1 MESASDS
8 IPQVN
13 GEPDS
18 AVPEIVQRL
27 AKLIA
32 KSEEWQEYGRN
43 FVIKDT
49 HTLDMLIKHL
59 SDFDDSLQKTFLN
72 RLIHLAEYCDMN
84 KWILFKTGT
93 TSKLLKTMI
102 WTTLQSRSVVEC
114 TIRLLEI
121 VCAYS
126 VRVSEIKLILNM
138 ICHEN
143 ETASRTED
151 ARWYHGLL
159 VKLLYSIAQKENTL
173 DFFYFKGTESGL
185 ILQDID
191 KFPINGYSFFTWIK
205 LDACKHQSNDQSK
218 NQTKDSYYAPRMF
231 SFIKDTGDG
240 IEAYFENNE
249 LRFQCRKGENVST
262 VAMTTLKF
270 THNRWYFVVI
280 THSPARRGWKS
291 SPSELRVVVNGSITW
306 KTKLDYPVDIP
317 NESFNRCAI
326 GASLSQKK
334 FDKTTHKADAVF
346 NSCVIE
352 NSFRG
357 QMTDFHLI
365 ADTLTKDQIQYI
377 HGLGRN
383 YLTQLSSHQLDGSV
397 FDATRMIFSFHVKA
411 SDGQTCFNLAAKN
424 QTTGGPQ
431 SGTLFETEK
440 CSTLSLQ
447 SAIRSLGDIEV
458 LFPMILRFDHMDL
471 SANQEPLELQD
482 DFFALEGPCKAF
494 FSLITA
500 LLQNNI
506 RSQNHIVE
514 SRGIKVISL
523 LLQQVGPKHLSIT
536 AFQSMV
542 GLATALSSNEEIC
555 REVYNC
561 LTFEFRLWMYASM
574 DIQKYCVQLL
584 KNFADSRKQMS
595 RENFGVQF
603 FLEALDT
610 VYWYKQ
616 NDRSAPQKHA
626 ATGATRPKVAQLKEL
641 RTMVLGII
649 RGYIKDSIT
658 EDEISCIFRN
668 VSVSGDDQHICE
680 VLTLLGDIIQS
691 NSNKNIVDNI
701 YSCGGYEL
709 LCELL
714 KRREENIRLS
724 CINLIIV
731 LITCQSTPPQFVKK
745 LRFEDMDPLLL
756 VKLLDGAPLT
766 LGIYNALLGWA
777 TEQQQPKLLYGN
789 GGSQSS
795 NVVILPLKNM
805 KIIVVILALLQCH
818 GIKRLVQ
825 CKILE
830 ELTLIFKHSSVYCA
844 DLDCIWSWQR
854 FLVRIIPTF
863 GGEEELVMSSGNKD
877 IGDWALDFISCV
889 IWNLFDT
896 KNRAVRV
903 IEETV
908 VMVWISERPDCMA
921 VIRALLSQILSRI
934 AHDIRKTSLTSL
946 GAVKLEN
953 IIKLIALT
961 EDILFNHRDLSQSV
975 IQRLRS
981 NGQPIGS
988 PPGSYS
994 SSFRSV
1000 YEPSMSSLNAM
1011 RFEDTTFQKYESSLP
1026 FASPLKHDDM
1036 IFQSASNPWEES
1048 YQLAEL
1054 FQEIV
1059 DALDKSDYWRTK
1071 APIKSELK
1079 SGDICRIE
1087 LRGWIAGISLSDK
1100 ALRDSAL
1107 DNLMSFVERH
1117 VRVPETVTEA
1127 DRKHLREFYCSESDI
1142 FRQHILMLIGEIHE
1156 AFIMHKCRNFLA
1168 PLGDSQFFIESLD
1181 SVWQDGKF
1189 IASTFVQFVNSRDWM
1204 MIHDKYI
1211 VPAMKTASDDEFAM
1225 VCGIVDRFAKRVNSY
1240 NHRVSKVEA
1249 IVAKAEMAFD
1259 NEIYAIIL
1267 AYREEENNR
1276 ITGIEIDKKNDHMR
1290 TLRTWL
1296 SKFHD
1301 LTQERG
1307 VWSQG
1312 KHLEIHWKL
1321 DRRENYARMR
1331 RKLTINY
1338 DYDPHSEASA
1348 KRDKTPI
1355 AISPNRTK
1363 NINIHK
1369 LRKSVDF
1376 IRSNS
1381 PLPAVDPWAYAW
1393 SANEPLTHE
1402 ADTWDEGEDEEWNL
1416 IAGDEVVE
1424 TVDLSANKIIF
1435 STECNLI
1442 VLLSSIKGKIEL
1454 TATSLSFF
1462 VDRQAL
1468 LQEINNIEHG
1478 SLIVDSEMLRDKKWM
1493 ISDIREI
1500 HLRKHLLRRSAIE
1513 LFLTD
1518 QTNYFFNF
1526 PEARDRLRL
1535 YTKIIALRPP
1545 NMINQDIRSPV
1556 ALFHKSNLTRRWQ
1569 QHEISNFEYLMHLNS
1584 IAGRSFNDLTQYFVF
1599 PWILSDY
1606 TSSEIDLFDPSV
1618 YRDLSRPV
1626 GALNVD
1632 RLAQLVERFESFE
1645 DPTGRVKPFLYGT
1658 HYSSA
1663 ATVACYLIRLEPYT
1677 SVHIALQGGKFDHAD
1692 RQFHSIVGTWD
1703 SCLNASGDVRE
1714 LIPEFFY
1721 QPEFLTNHNN
1731 FDLGV
1736 RQDGQRLN
1744 EVVLPKWAKT
1754 PEEFIRIHREAL
1766 ESDYVSQNLH
1776 HWIDL
1781 IFGYKQTGE
1790 EAVKARNLFYY
1801 LTYEG
1806 GINID
1811 SIRDEAERK
1820 AIEQQIYY
1828 FGQTP
1833 TQLLTKPHPRR
1844 HSRNNLLKRD
1854 ILTFKDNCNR
1864 YLVQLI
1870 SKRLRYLA
1878 VANID
1883 VDALTTAPLQQIITM
1898 DEEGVIGRHN
1908 ITYNAA
1914 EEIPFTVVVDPTI
1927 EHKTRLMTPFCYDT
1941 LISPRCFAVSKDG
1954 KVLISC
1960 GHWNNTVKIT
1970 LAGTGKTIDSLSGHE
1985 DIVTAVAMSEDGKT
1999 LVTGSRSSKVLS
2011 WDVHVT
2017 SDNEFLFVDKKKPVH
2032 AFYGH
2037 DDEITCVAAN
2047 AEHDVLLSG
2056 SKDGTCIVHSL
2067 RNAQYVRTLCP
2078 FDDTESSVEIV
2089 CISKDAN
2096 LILYTEYNGEYYLH
2110 TYSINGKLLN
2120 YVEISD
2126 KLNDMIISTERNV
2139 LLTSDDK
2146 GQIFIYDALS
2156 LNLYSEYDIPLVGR
2170 SIALSDNQIY
2180 VAGDDG
2186 KLLIISRSS
2195 RESGDLF

>member
-13 GEPDS
+13 GESDK

-32 KSEEWQEYGRN
+32 NSEEWHENGRN

-49 HTLDMLIKHL
+49 HTLDMLIKNL
-59 SDFDDSLQKTFLN
+59 PDFDDSLQKAILN
-72 RLIHLAEYCDMN
+72 RLIDLAEYSDMN

-102 WTTLQSRSVVEC
+102 WTTLQSRSVIEC

-143 ETASRTED
+143 ETTFR
-151 ARWYHGLL
+151 
-159 VKLLYSIAQKENTL
+159 
-173 DFFYFKGTESGL
+173 
-185 ILQDID
+185 
-191 KFPINGYSFFTWIK
+191 
-205 LDACKHQSNDQSK
+205 
-218 NQTKDSYYAPRMF
+218 TKDA
-231 SFIKDTGDG
+231 
-240 IEAYFENNE
+240 
-249 LRFQCRKGENVST
+249 L
-262 VAMTTLKF
+262 AMTTFKF

-280 THSPARRGWKS
+280 SHTPAKRGWKS

-306 KTKLDYPVDIP
+306 KTKLDYPVDAP

-334 FDKTTHKADAVF
+334 LDKRSDKADTAF
-346 NSCVIE
+346 KSSMIE
-352 NSFRG
+352 KSLRG

-365 ADTLTKDQIQYI
+365 ADTLSKDQIQYI
-377 HGLGRN
+377 YGLGRN
-383 YLTQLSSHQLDGSV
+383 YLTPLSSDQLVGSV
-397 FDATRMIFSFHVKA
+397 FDATRVIFSFHVKA
-411 SDGQTCFNLAAKN
+411 SDGRTCFNLASKN

-447 SAIRSLGDIEV
+447 SALRSLGDIEV
-458 LFPMILRFDHMDL
+458 LFPMISRFDHMDM
-471 SANQEPLELQD
+471 SAHQEPLELQE

-514 SRGIKVISL
+514 TRGIKVISL
-523 LLQQVGPKHLSIT
+523 LLQQEGPKHLSIT

-561 LTFEFRLWMYASM
+561 LIFEFRLWMYASM
-574 DIQKYCVQLL
+574 EIQKYCVQLL

-595 RENFGVQF
+595 RETFGVQF

-616 NDRSAPQKHA
+616 NERSAPHKHA

-649 RGYIKDSIT
+649 RGYIKDNIT
-658 EDEISCIFRN
+658 EDEISSIFRN

-680 VLTLLGDIIQS
+680 ILALLSDIIQS

-766 LGIYNALLGWA
+766 LAIYNALLGWA

-789 GGSQSS
+789 GDSQSS
-795 NVVILPLKNM
+795 NAVIFPLKNM

-830 ELTLIFKHSSVYCA
+830 ELTLIFKHNSAYCA

-863 GGEEELVMSSGNKD
+863 GGEEEHVTSSGVKD
-877 IGDWALDFISCV
+877 IGDWALDFIACV

-896 KNRAVRV
+896 KHRAVRV

-908 VMVWISERPDCMA
+908 VMIWISERPDCMS

-934 AHDIRKTSLTSL
+934 AHDIRKTSLPSL

-981 NGQPIGS
+981 NGQSIGS
-988 PPGSYS
+988 PSGSYS

-1000 YEPSMSSLNAM
+1000 YEPSMSSLNAA
-1011 RFEDTTFQKYESSLP
+1011 RFEDTVFQKYESSLP

-1048 YQLAEL
+1048 YSLAEL

-1117 VRVPETVTEA
+1117 VRVPDTVTEA

-1142 FRQHILMLIGEIHE
+1142 FHQHILMLLGEIHE
-1156 AFIMHKCRNFLA
+1156 AFITSQIGNGRYDQKVTFAYYFSMHKCRDFLA

-1189 IASTFVQFVNSRDWM
+1189 RASAFVQFINSRDWM

-1211 VPAMKTASDDEFAM
+1211 VPAMKTASDDEFAL
-1225 VCGIVDRFAKRVNSY
+1225 VCNIVDRFAKRVNSY
-1240 NHRVSKVEA
+1240 IHRVSKVEA

-1259 NEIYAIIL
+1259 SEICAIIR

-1276 ITGIEIDKKNDHMR
+1276 ITGIEIDKKNDYRR

-1307 VWSQG
+1307 AWSQG
-1312 KHLEIHWKL
+1312 KNLEIHWKL

-1376 IRSNS
+1376 FKSNS

-1393 SANEPLTHE
+1393 SANEPLIHE
-1402 ADTWDEGEDEEWNL
+1402 ADTWEEGEDEEWNL

-1442 VLLSSIKGKIEL
+1442 VVLSSIKGKIEL
-1454 TATSLSFF
+1454 TASSLSFF

-1478 SLIVDSEMLRDKKWM
+1478 SLIVDSEILRDKKWM

-1500 HLRKHLLRRSAIE
+1500 HLRKYMLRRSAIE

-1526 PEARDRLRL
+1526 PEVKDRSKL
-1535 YTKIIALRPP
+1535 YAKIIALRPP

-1556 ALFHKSNLTRRWQ
+1556 ALFNKSNLTRRWQ

-1606 TSSEIDLFDPSV
+1606 TSSEIDLSDPKV
-1618 YRDLSRPV
+1618 YRDLSKPV

-1632 RLAQLVERFESFE
+1632 RLAQFVDRFENFE

-1692 RQFHSIVGTWD
+1692 RQFHSIAGAWD

-1721 QPEFLTNHNN
+1721 LPEFLTNHNN

-1766 ESDYVSQNLH
+1766 ESDYVSENLH

-1790 EAVKARNLFYY
+1790 EAIKAHNLFYY

-1811 SIRDEAERK
+1811 GIRDEAERK

-1844 HSRNNLLKRD
+1844 HSRKDLLKRD

-1878 VANID
+1878 VANMA
-1883 VDALTTAPLQQIITM
+1883 VDTLTTAPLQQIITM

-1914 EEIPFTVVVDPTI
+1914 EEIPFTVVVDPMI
-1927 EHKTRLMTPFCYDT
+1927 EHKTRLMTPFCYDA

-1970 LAGTGKTIDSLSGHE
+1970 LTETGKTIDSLSGHE
-1985 DIVTAVAMSEDGKT
+1985 DIITAVGMSEDGKT

-2017 SDNEFLFVDKKKPVH
+2017 GDNGFLFIDKKKPVH

-2078 FDDTESSVEIV
+2078 FDNTESSVEIV

-2096 LILYTEYNGEYYLH
+2096 LILYTEHNDEYYLH

-2120 YVEISD
+2120 YVEISG
-2126 KLNDMIISTERNV
+2126 KLNDMTVSTERNV

-2146 GQIFIYDALS
+2146 GQITIYDALS
-2156 LNLYSEYDIPLVGR
+2156 LNLYFEYDIPLVGR
-2170 SIALSDNQIY
+2170 SIALSNNQIF

-2186 KLLIISRSS
+2186 KLLIISRSP
-2195 RESGDLF
+2195 RMESVDLS